1 MSDLNQLIDRL
12 RTSPEFSAQIVHYRH
27 LPAAEASW
35 HSLKGLSEPL
45 RKALKDQGIPKLY
58 SHQWEALRLLRE
70 GKNVG
75 ITTPTASG
83 KTLIY
88 NLAVIETLLADPQAH
103 ALYIFPLKALA
114 QDQLKTLLQLFERLG
129 MNELSAAIYDGDT
142 PASARAKIK
151 RKPPRILITNPDM
164 LHFGLLAFPEGWREF
179 FKHLRFVVVDE
190 AHSYRGVFG
199 SHVALILR
207 RLQRLCGQPG
217 PRFVASSATMANAGE
232 FLQRLTHQSFTLVEK
247 SGAPRE
253 GRHVL
258 LLDPTGSPYSEAA
271 GLLRECVKHN
281 VKTILFT
288 QSRKITEL
296 ISRWVQESSPKH
308 AQRIAA
314 YRSGYLPEERR
325 LIEQRLFR
333 DELSAVISTS
343 ALESGIDVGGL
354 DACILVGYPGTMISL
369 WQRLGRAGRAQR
381 EALLIMI
388 ALPDALDHYYL
399 RHPEALFVSK
409 FENCVLDPENPQL
422 LDEHLP
428 CAAAESPLTRGDW
441 SLFGPEVQASVARLT
456 QSGDLRETLDGS
468 AWLSKRKQPQREV
481 DIRSTDAPYAI
492 KLERKGILL
501 GHVDA
506 ARVFKECH
514 PGAIYLH
521 AGLTYEVV
529 TLDLDT
535 HTVLVSETQA
545 DWYTQYTA
553 SEEVEI
559 LDLPPGQMWRTSRQR
574 FTSAWVRVRVT
585 EKVVS
590 YERHRVK
597 DQSLLSEH
605 KLNLPPR
612 IFESQAVL
620 LTVPDLWRKH
630 CQERKLDFSGGIH
643 AAEHV
648 LIAALPTQVICE
660 RWDLGGLSTLVHPQ
674 VDQPCIFVYDG
685 YPGGVG
691 LAQKGLDVLDTW
703 VKAARDM
710 VEGCECEDGCP
721 SCVQSPK
728 CGSRNQPLDKS
739 ACRVILGALHR
750 EGASRLMAPEPQTKA
765 GTVMEKKELKPYTL
779 KNPNAEPSGT
789 PISTLAVPEA
799 RPEVQAPIVSKD
811 FRLLVFDLE
820 TRKSAAEVGGWQNA
834 HLMRISVAV
843 VYDALAGGYRH
854 YREEQVPALMQDLLA
869 ADLVVGF
876 NIDGFD
882 LKVLS
887 GYSEFAARI
896 RTFDLLSSLKE
907 TLGFRLSL
915 DHLAQHTLGRGK
927 TAEGLQ
933 AITWFQQENWKDL
946 EAYCQADVEITRD
959 LFWFGHQYN
968 YVLYERQGQI
978 LKLPVT
984 WAAAFPQLRRP

>member
-12 RTSPEFSAQIVHYRH
+12 RTAPEFAEQVVHYRH

-35 HSLKGLSEPL
+35 HSLKGLSAPL
-45 RKALKDQGIPKLY
+45 RKALKDGGIEKLY
-58 SHQWEALRLLRE
+58 SHQWDALRLLRE

-114 QDQLKTLLQLFERLG
+114 QDQLKTLSQLFERLG
-129 MNELSAAIYDGDT
+129 TKELSAAIYDGDT

-164 LHFGLLAFPEGWREF
+164 LHYGLLAFPEGWRGF
-179 FKHLRFVVVDE
+179 FHCLRFVVVDE

-207 RLQRLCGQPG
+207 RLQRLCGEPG

-232 FLQRLTHQSFTLVEK
+232 FLQRLTNKPFTLVEK

-258 LLDPTGSPYSEAA
+258 LLDPAGSPYTEAA
-271 GLLRECVKHN
+271 GLLRECVKHKI
-281 VKTILFT
+281 KTILFT

-296 ISRWVQESSPKH
+296 ISRWVQESSPAH
-308 AQRIAA
+308 AKRIAS

-354 DACILVGYPGTMISL
+354 DACILAGYPGTMISL

-399 RHPEALFVSK
+399 RHPEALFASR

-428 CAAAESPLTRGDW
+428 CAAAESPLTAADW
-441 SLFGPEVQASVARLT
+441 PLFGATVKAAVERLT
-456 QSGDLRETLDGS
+456 QRGDLRGTVDGT

-481 DIRSTDAPYAI
+481 DIRSSDEPYAI

-521 AGLTYEVV
+521 AGVTYEIT

-535 HTVLVSETQA
+535 HTVLVSESRA

-553 SEEVEI
+553 SEEVGI
-559 LDLPPGQMWRTSRQR
+559 LDLPLGQMWRTSRQR

-597 DQSLLSEH
+597 DQTLLSEH
-605 KLNLPPR
+605 KLSLPPR
-612 IFESQAVL
+612 IFETQAVL
-620 LTVPDLWRKH
+620 LTVPDPWRRR
-630 CQERKLDFSGGIH
+630 CQERGQDFSGGIH

-691 LAQKGLDVLDTW
+691 LAEKGLDVLEAW

-710 VEGCECEDGCP
+710 VEGCECGEGCP

-728 CGSRNQPLDKS
+728 CGSRNHPLDKS
-739 ACRVILGALHR
+739 ACRAILGALHR
-750 EGASRLMAPEPQTKA
+750 EGAQRLQAPEPQTKA
-765 GTVMEKKELKPYTL
+765 GTIVEKKEIKPYTL
-779 KNPNAEPSGT
+779 NNPAADSASAP
-789 PISTLAVPEA
+789 AVPEA
-799 RPEVQAPIVSKD
+799 RPEVQAPVVSKD

-854 YREEQVPALMQDLLA
+854 YREEQVQELMQDLLA

-887 GYSEFAARI
+887 GYSEFASRI
-896 RTFDLLSSLKE
+896 RTFDILSDLRR

-933 AITWFQQENWKDL
+933 AIAWFQQGNWTDL
-946 EAYCQADVEITRD
+946 ESYCRADVEITRD
-959 LFWFGHQYN
+959 LFWFGHQFN

-978 LKLPVT
+978 LKLPVA
-984 WAAAFPQLRRP
+984 WGASFPKIQRP